1 MTITQYLTSLPKAV
15 LMLECMEMIQENKSN
30 IENFIDRLIDR
41 NPYLEEDDS
50 SYSSLIPRM
59 QVKFDDAMQE
69 AKMMLEY
76 ERTLD
81 WSDDNE

>member
-1 MTITQYLTSLPKAV
+1 
-15 LMLECMEMIQENKSN
+15 
-30 IENFIDRLIDR
+30 
-41 NPYLEEDDS
+41 
-50 SYSSLIPRM
+50 M

>member
-1 MTITQYLTSLPKAV
+1 MNITEYIISLPRAV

-30 IENFIDRLIDR
+30 IENFIDRLIAR

-81 WSDDNE
+81 WSENE